1 MKNTQNILV
10 KVNQVHKSFNKNGVD
25 HEVLKDINLTIKSN
39 EIISFLGKSGAG
51 KSTLLRIISGLLPAS
66 SGEVTCKEQVV
77 KSPNA
82 NMSMVFQNFA
92 LLPWLT
98 VYGNIS
104 FGLEARGLNKKYIA
118 DKTRE
123 MIDLIG
129 LSGYENSYPKE
140 LSGGMRQRVGFARA
154 LAVEPTVLLLDEAF
168 SSLDIFT
175 ATKLRHDLISLW
187 ETKKIKTSAI
197 VLVTHNVEETVMMAD
212 RVMVW
217 ENNPGRIAREIII
230 NTPRS
235 LRSKRNMFEQEEEI
249 SRVLHQHIQIS
260 EDRRI
265 VDIGVSRVNNIALA
279 I

>member
-1 MKNTQNILV
+1 MKNNQNILV
-10 KVNQVHKSFNKNGVD
+10 QVNQVHKSFNKNGLD
-25 HEVLKDINLTIKSN
+25 QEVLKDINLTIKSN

-66 SGEVTCKEQVV
+66 SGEVTCKDQVV

-98 VYGNIS
+98 VHGNIS

-154 LAVEPTVLLLDEAF
+154 LAVEPAVLLLDEAF

-175 ATKLRHDLISLW
+175 ATKLRQDLINLW

-217 ENNPGRIAREIII
+217 ENNPGRIAREITI

-235 LRSKRNMFEQEEEI
+235 LRNKRNMFEQEEEI
-249 SRVLHQHIQIS
+249 SRVLNQHIQIS
-260 EDRRI
+260 EDRRMI
-265 VDIGVSRVNNIALA
+265 DVDMTSANNIALA